1 MQACVLPFF
10 CQRFGMLDCG
20 EHWDVDYGRG
30 VPTSGVEWSHQ
41 VIDLGLVAIASPPL
55 VDAASVVG
63 VCEAAEGGGATAVQ
77 VRFKNCPASILLD
90 VTERLV
96 AALSIPVYVN
106 DRADVALA
114 ASATGV
120 HIGTEDIPPA
130 LVRGFAANRC
140 RIGVSVGTTDEAG
153 AALEVDV
160 DYWSIGSIYA
170 TASKS
175 DAGAAIGIAGFKK
188 LARLAPAGMPVI
200 AIGGIDA
207 SNTRLV
213 LEAGAHGVAV
223 IRAVFGA
230 TDVERSTRKLRDIVD
245 EVRRG

>member
-1 MQACVLPFF
+1 
-10 CQRFGMLDCG
+10 
-20 EHWDVDYGRG
+20 
-30 VPTSGVEWSHQ
+30 
-41 VIDLGLVAIASPPL
+41 VIDLGLVAIASPPF
-55 VDAASVVG
+55 VDAASVMG
-63 VCEAAEGGGATAVQ
+63 ACRAAERGGATAVQ
-77 VRFKNCPASILLD
+77 VRFKNCPASVLLD

-130 LVRGFAANRC
+130 LVRGFAANPFRL
-140 RIGVSVGTTDEAG
+140 GVSVGTTDEAG

-175 DAGAAIGIAGFKK
+175 DAGAPIGIAGFKE

-207 SNTRLV
+207 SNARPV

>member
-1 MQACVLPFF
+1 M
-10 CQRFGMLDCG
+10 
-20 EHWDVDYGRG
+20 
-30 VPTSGVEWSHQ
+30 
-41 VIDLGLVAIASPPL
+41 IDLGLVAIASPPL

-63 VCEAAEGGGATAVQ
+63 ACGAAEGGGATAVQ
-77 VRFKNCPASILLD
+77 VRFKDCPASILLD